1 MRRKHDFSTFQ
12 FYQEKNGKVKVE
24 IKATGF
30 PAIILALKTKPQVLG
45 TCYRQTAHKQA
56 VIDHMEKLFQLIKFL
71 AKIISLFD
79 PSQDNY
85 FWKRIWISNLV
96 PYME

>member
-12 FYQEKNGKVKVE
+12 IYQEKAGKEKLE
-24 IKATGF
+24 IKATGL
-30 PAIILALKTKPQVLG
+30 PAIISAMKTKPQILG
-45 TCYRQTAHKQA
+45 TCYRQTAQKRA
-56 VIDHMEKLFQLIKFL
+56 AIDQWRKLFQLIKFL
-71 AKIISLFD
+71 AKIMSLFD